1 MNIKELINTA
11 LDSERYSP
19 EYKSA
24 WRQLFQHATQIAK
37 SVPNRD
43 LDPATIVDNW
53 LADHQLYLNHCDPND
68 DLVAGDMS
76 CMQAMRKQQQSFI
89 AEIREQYVTALRN
102 ADNRDFS
109 IKRRREFLNIAKR
122 LRKLYREENATN
134 ITSVPFEV
142 YEEFGDS
149 AEFDEPIT
157 DTQAYINR
165 LEYRESINQEPECDP
180 DDSHYVGDTFRYN
193 RGKPRGN
200 IGLLNGLYQQTD
212 PEPTYRTAEGRRC
225 MLRQLRLSHNEDDI
239 RMFFNLTQPTRRN
252 ETDEQWAIKRNR
264 RENALK
270 QAIINA
276 QYKENKHYEQTAI
289 RA

>member
-89 AEIREQYVTALRN
+89 AEIREQYIVALRN

-149 AEFDEPIT
+149 AEFIEPIT
-157 DTQAYINR
+157 DTEAYINR

-180 DDSHYVGDTFRYN
+180 DDSHYVGDTTRLN

-200 IGLLNGLYQQTD
+200 IGLLNGLYQQTGA
-212 PEPTYRTAEGRRC
+212 EPTYQTAEGRAC
-225 MLRQLRLSHNEDDI
+225 MLRQLRSSKNPQDI
-239 RMFFNLTQPTRRN
+239 EMLFSLTIPIRRN
-252 ETDEQWAIKRNR
+252 ETDEEWAIKVNKR
-264 RENALK
+264 RKLRSTL
-270 QAIINA
+270 IA
-276 QYKENKHYEQTAI
+276 QCES
-289 RA
+289 